1 MKSLER
7 KATGGPCGPVKIP
20 CISLGLKFT
29 TVKHGLTLAAFSQT
43 GLTQE
48 GEINPVIRADGLSLI
63 ETTPR

>member
-7 KATGGPCGPVKIP
+7 KATGEPCGSGKIP

-29 TVKHGLTLAAFSQT
+29 TVKRRLTLAAFSQT

-63 ETTPR
+63 ETSPW